1 MDEKFICIGD
11 DFNEKPE
18 GKTRGA
24 VYESENFV
32 VTISYSGSY
41 FKDKNANIFDKH
53 SICFVVK
60 PKTPNTCFTVGYN
73 CHNSPYEED
82 VFFSWN
88 DSSAVPK
95 QIDSGNYEKIMNA
108 YHEAFTRAR
117 EAADEI
123 LPKYFPKDAKFI

>member
-41 FKDKNANIFDKH
+41 FKDKNANIL
-53 SICFVVK
+53 SR
-60 PKTPNTCFTVGYN
+60 VGLSF
-73 CHNSPYEED
+73 SPTAS
-82 VFFSWN
+82 FL
-88 DSSAVPK
+88 
-95 QIDSGNYEKIMNA
+95 QIN
-108 YHEAFTRAR
+108 F
-117 EAADEI
+117 
-123 LPKYFPKDAKFI
+123 